1 MLASL
6 TALLL
11 QPVISSVVR
20 GISVR
25 RIKRAGI
32 VYMDKDFQFHSIVEA
47 ISRLLN
53 ISITTLDLITF
64 FQEIVCLQ

>member
-6 TALLL
+6 TASLL

-20 GISVR
+20 GISAR